1 MVNLMKVKMNI
12 PKIVIWKQASP
23 HQYSPSSPGTTQHYP
38 LYLSKLNKLKPSE
51 SLSSALS
58 ATKIGA
64 GGHKNIPFSSWFI
77 V

>member
-12 PKIVIWKQASP
+12 PKIVIWKQAP
-23 HQYSPSSPGTTQHYP
+23 ANTPSSPLPTTQHTTSI

-58 ATKIGA
+58 DLEIGY
-64 GGHKNIPFSSWFI
+64 N
-77 V
+77 